1 MSHQVPDSASTGTAL
16 FTGVKT
22 NSGMLGVSGKA
33 KNNDCDSLFGN
44 ELTSILDWAQ
54 HAGNGFNPRKKLL
67 SNQVI
72 KKNKTDLE

>member
-16 FTGVKT
+16 FTGIKT

-54 HAGNGFNPRKKLL
+54 HAGNDSNLQNKLFFNQL
-67 SNQVI
+67 I
-72 KKNKTDLE
+72 TENKIDFK